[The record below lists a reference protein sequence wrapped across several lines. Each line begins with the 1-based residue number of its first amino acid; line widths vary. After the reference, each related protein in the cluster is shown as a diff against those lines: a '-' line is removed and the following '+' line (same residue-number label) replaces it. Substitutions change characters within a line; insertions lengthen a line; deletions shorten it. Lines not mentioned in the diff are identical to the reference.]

1 MPTDQN
7 PVFQLLPVQGVK
19 NWPPD
24 SLVKARDV
32 PESHLVAAS
41 HQEIQHLGVS
51 SEDRAL
57 ESLLNG
63 V

>member
-7 PVFQLLPVQGVK
+7 TVFQLLPVQGVK

-24 SLVKARDV
+24 SPVKAHDV
-32 PESHLVAAS
+32 PESNLVVAS
-41 HQEIQHLGVS
+41 HQDIQHLGVS

-57 ESLLNG
+57 ESRLYG